1 MASALFWATHCVIT
15 GRASFYQRPLAFT
28 ALQFAVVAGAA
39 MAASAVFERP
49 SIAALQAA
57 AVAILLVGLVSTAL
71 TYTIFT
77 IAIRHTTPP
86 EAAVLLSTESLF
98 AAAAGALLLDERLSP
113 ISWVGAGLMIA
124 AVLLVQLGPRLNRTS
139 SPAAASS

>member
-1 MASALFWATHCVIT
+1 
-15 GRASFYQRPLAFT
+15 
-28 ALQFAVVAGAA
+28 
-39 MAASAVFERP
+39 MAALE
-49 SIAALQAA
+49 AA
-57 AVAILLVGLVSTAL
+57 AVAILFVGLISTAL

-113 ISWVGAGLMIA
+113 ISWAGAGLMIA
-124 AVLLVQLGPRLNRTS
+124 AVLLIQLAPRLSRTA
-139 SPAAASS
+139 SPAAVSG